1 MMTEWGGDDC
11 GGSEEQQAECS
22 FVQGLADQHLQS
34 WTLWGMNGHGVANG
48 SFTPQ
53 QAEVLS
59 RTYAQAVAGSV
70 VNMTFEQRS
79 RAFELCFE
87 MDSGIAE
94 PTVIYIA
101 AATFYKDAPD
111 ISTTPNVIAHLRC
124 YIPPPT
130 PVPSPSHIV
139 IPTRLQRQQCSGH
152 TRFVGHRVAHPAC
165 LCSNHA
171 PSVTCPRNGLKI
183 CPVVTLHQ

>member
-22 FVQGLADQHLQS
+22 FVQGVADQHLQS
-34 WTLWGMNGHGVANG
+34 WTLWGMNSHGIANG

-70 VNMTFEQRS
+70 VNMTFEQKS

-87 MDSGIAE
+87 MDSSIAE

-101 AATFYKDAPD
+101 AAAFYKDSPD

-124 YIPPPT
+124 HIPPPSPL
-130 PVPSPSHIV
+130 PVTSQSPHF
-139 IPTRLQRQQCSGH
+139 CSGNSVLV
-152 TRFVGHRVAHPAC
+152 TPA
-165 LCSNHA
+165 SMDTA
-171 PSVTCPRNGLKI
+171 PLTPLACVRITPPASLALEMN
-183 CPVVTLHQ
+183 

>member
-1 MMTEWGGDDC
+1 MKDEVKLCACDAPNFSCNNPISSDECSRISMLALPQVEKLGGASMMTEWGGNDC

-22 FVQGLADQHLQS
+22 FVQGVADRHLQS
-34 WTLWGMNGHGVANG
+34 WTLWGMNSHGIANG

-87 MDSGIAE
+87 MDGGIVE

-101 AATFYKDAPD
+101 AALFYKGAPV

-124 YIPPPT
+124 YIPPPPPPPLT
-130 PVPSPSHIV
+130 SHTFAAATV
-139 IPTRLQRQQCSGH
+139 C
-152 TRFVGHRVAHPAC
+152 
-165 LCSNHA
+165 
-171 PSVTCPRNGLKI
+171 
-183 CPVVTLHQ
+183 